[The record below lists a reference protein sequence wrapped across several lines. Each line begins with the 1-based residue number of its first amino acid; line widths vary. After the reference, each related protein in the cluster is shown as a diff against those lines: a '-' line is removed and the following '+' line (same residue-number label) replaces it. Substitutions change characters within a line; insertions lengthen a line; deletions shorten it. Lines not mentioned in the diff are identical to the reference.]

1 MSRCEVLEDV
11 GTGSFLS
18 HLCAEGRGGD
28 RGVLGRKRSALAP
41 QQGGTIEG
49 VGLVGPSP
57 STHPSLE
64 MGKVGTGHR
73 RHGSE
78 KVELPQALLRSPAQ
92 PGLTFFV
99 HPGPMTS
106 ASKPAAD

>member
-1 MSRCEVLEDV
+1 M
-11 GTGSFLS
+11 G
-18 HLCAEGRGGD
+18 
-28 RGVLGRKRSALAP
+28 
-41 QQGGTIEG
+41 IEG
-49 VGLVGPSP
+49 CWEGNAQHWHLSRVGLQRVGLVGPLP
-57 STHPSLE
+57 HTHPSLE